1 MAYMKRSVIVAVFG
15 GRVNRRES
23 DVQIFLR
30 VVSIRRSAVRLL
42 SEAQIAATK
51 EMAMEYLL
59 LIYNSEADG
68 KKMSAAEQTEIYQN
82 YMTFTEDITKSG
94 KNKGGNAL
102 QGIATATTVRVRNGK
117 TTVTDGP
124 FAETKEQLGGYYLV
138 EAKDLD
144 EAISIAARIPGARNG
159 SIEVRPIMKFN

>member
-1 MAYMKRSVIVAVFG
+1 
-15 GRVNRRES
+15 
-23 DVQIFLR
+23 
-30 VVSIRRSAVRLL
+30 
-42 SEAQIAATK
+42 
-51 EMAMEYLL
+51 MEYLL
-59 LIYNSEADG
+59 LIYNSEADA
-68 KKMSAAEQTEIYQN
+68 KKMSAAQQGQIYQE
-82 YMTFTEDITKSG
+82 YMTFTENLNKSG

-102 QGIATATTVRVRNGK
+102 EPIATATTVRVRSGK

-144 EAISIAARIPGARNG
+144 EAISIAARIPGAKDG